1 MTGEIR
7 TSAPP
12 HPASASDYLPREELR
27 SLQAARLADAVRRAF
42 ECVPYHRERLRAAGV
57 EPDSIRSLDDL
68 RRLPFIRKPDLR
80 ALYPLGLL
88 AVPRE
93 QVARIHMSSGTTGTP
108 IVAAYTRE
116 DLDLWAGVMART
128 LAACGVRPG
137 DVVQNAYGYGLFTG
151 GLGVHYGAERLG
163 ATVLPMSGGQSER
176 QIRVMR
182 DFGTTVICSTPS
194 YFLHLADQAEAMGV
208 SLRSLRLRVG
218 VFGAEP
224 WTETMRRRIEEVSGL
239 RACDIYGLTEIIGPG
254 VASECEA
261 QSGLHV
267 FEDHFY
273 PEIIDPETGE
283 VLPDGEEG
291 ELVLTT
297 LTKAAMPMLR
307 YRTGDLTALIPE
319 PCACGRTL
327 RRMRRVRARSDDM
340 LIVRGVNVFPSQIE
354 AALLSVEGTLPHYLI
369 VLRRERHLDVM
380 EVQVEVTAEHFS
392 DRIAEMQSLERRI
405 AHAIEQA
412 TGLRVGVRLVEP
424 RTLQRSEGKARR
436 VQDLRGQE

>member
-1 MTGEIR
+1 MTDEVR
-7 TSAPP
+7 CVTPPRSVPAPD
-12 HPASASDYLPREELR
+12 HLPVGELR
-27 SLQAARLADAVRRAF
+27 SLQTARFAAIVRRAY
-42 ECVPYHRERLRAAGV
+42 ECVPYHREQLRASGV
-57 EPDSIRSLDDL
+57 TPDSICSLDDL
-68 RRLPFIRKPDLR
+68 RRLPLIRKSDLR
-80 ALYPLGLL
+80 ALYPFGWL
-88 AVPRE
+88 AVPRD

-108 IVAAYTRE
+108 MVAAYTRE
-116 DLDLWAGVMART
+116 DLDLWAGVMAGT

-163 ATVLPMSGGQSER
+163 ATVPPMSGGQTER

-208 SLRSLRLRVG
+208 NLRSLRLRVG

-224 WTETMRRRIEEVSGL
+224 WTETMRRRIESVSGL
-239 RACDIYGLTEIIGPG
+239 TAYDIYGLTDIIEPG

-261 QSGLHV
+261 HCGLHV

-273 PEIIDPETGE
+273 PEVIDPQTGE

-307 YRTGDLTALIPE
+307 HRTGDRTALIPE

-327 RRMRRVRARSDDM
+327 RRMRRVRARCDDM

-354 AALLSVEGTLPHYLI
+354 AALRSVEGTLPHYMI
-369 VLRRERHLDVM
+369 VLRRERHLDTM
-380 EVQVEVTAEHFS
+380 EVQVEVTADHFS
-392 DRIAEMQSLERRI
+392 DRIAEMQALECRI
-405 AHAIEQA
+405 AQAIEQA

-436 VQDLRGQE
+436 VQDLRGLE